1 MEKNTN
7 ESRRK
12 WEQLQDKMEAAARMM
27 EHVSTVVV
35 SVRTADGLYTV
46 GDETGLTHEQMLS
59 RTAGKPSLTLD
70 VNSIFLGGTG
80 PAS

>member
-1 MEKNTN
+1 MKNKN
-7 ESRRK
+7 GVHPK
-12 WEQLQDKMEAAARMM
+12 WKQLQEEQEAAARMM
-27 EHVSTVVV
+27 EHISTVVV
-35 SVRTADGLYTV
+35 PVRTADGLYTV

-70 VNSIFLGGTG
+70 MNSIFLGGKG